1 MFGPNKIMKWCDNN
15 LQGMR
20 RSRRSALASICAG
33 AMKMKGVGVL
43 ALGRAMEGP
52 VNAKHRIKRVD
63 RLLGNEQLEV
73 FELSKSLFNALRGQ
87 EKRPLVLVDW
97 TDRKAFEQL
106 VFSMAKDGRS
116 MPFHAMTIE
125 STHFKAETQ
134 GAKIRAEE
142 EALEQ
147 FDAMCPHSVR
157 PIIIADRGFGNAR
170 WIGDVQK
177 RGWSFVQRLSKQHY
191 VEVEEHIGNLPEM
204 GIRKGYRP
212 KDWGWGV
219 MGNDPDEDKT
229 RFRLISVYSRDADEP
244 WYLITN
250 IDDCGPKAI
259 VKLYRK
265 RMWTEAMFRDL
276 KSRKWGMGLDE
287 VQLSTVERT
296 QRHFIIIMLAY
307 ILLCAFGAIAEHHH
321 FGKSLKANTVNKR
334 VLSLAVIGNHFIE
347 FIGRIIVSMAI
358 EKLVALPT

>member
-134 GAKIRAEE
+134 GAKVGNGAGRSTVKHRREDATALHHHHARLHPSMCIRRHRRTPP
-142 EALEQ
+142 L
-147 FDAMCPHSVR
+147 
-157 PIIIADRGFGNAR
+157 RGKPQSQHR
-170 WIGDVQK
+170 
-177 RGWSFVQRLSKQHY
+177 KQTRT
-191 VEVEEHIGNLPEM
+191 LP
-204 GIRKGYRP
+204 GRHRKSLHRIHRTNHCENGHR
-212 KDWGWGV
+212 
-219 MGNDPDEDKT
+219 KT
-229 RFRLISVYSRDADEP
+229 RPVTYMNQNWGLLSGVWVSR
-244 WYLITN
+244 
-250 IDDCGPKAI
+250 
-259 VKLYRK
+259 
-265 RMWTEAMFRDL
+265 
-276 KSRKWGMGLDE
+276 S
-287 VQLSTVERT
+287 
-296 QRHFIIIMLAY
+296 H
-307 ILLCAFGAIAEHHH
+307 
-321 FGKSLKANTVNKR
+321 
-334 VLSLAVIGNHFIE
+334 SLAPQG
-347 FIGRIIVSMAI
+347 S
-358 EKLVALPT
+358 